1 MFGGLQILP
10 RVCPHQVGCP
20 RGAIVW
26 VEYCG
31 MKLKLVS
38 RARNGMLDRFPCV
51 DRPVKIDENDL
62 EGFMVSI

>member
-1 MFGGLQILP
+1 
-10 RVCPHQVGCP
+10 
-20 RGAIVW
+20 
-26 VEYCG
+26 